1 MTPLPPDPPFPLAL
15 SPVDEAW
22 VQEILAGMSLEE
34 RIGQMIHL
42 HIPWNSNDDPEAL
55 EEINALSRELH
66 AGGHIV
72 GGRSAEAMAP
82 VLAELQRDRE
92 VPLLIS
98 ADFESGVGRIWSDAT
113 RFPCAMAQAA
123 TWDPEAA
130 RITGAATAREARA
143 AGVHWILAP
152 VSDVN
157 INPENPIINIRSYGE
172 DVESVSEFAVAFAE
186 GVQSA
191 CGLACAKHYPGHGD
205 TATDSHMM
213 LARVDADRERLE
225 AVEFPPFQAA
235 INAGVASVMT
245 SHIWFPAL
253 MGDEGAIPA
262 TVSPNVMTGL
272 LRREMNF
279 GGVLCTDSMRMRGL
293 TNHFEAGEAAVRSVI
308 AGVDVI
314 LVSADYREA
323 QQALLEAVRRG
334 VISEERI
341 ARSVERI
348 LRAKAWLGLHRED
361 ATQYHLEDLL
371 QPETVAIADRLTE
384 RSITAVRSEDGI
396 LPLVPGEIESL
407 YHIALFDE
415 SNRWWPSVIDP
426 MDEGLARRLGSV
438 TREIVFREP
447 EREVVERFFDTVA
460 EMSTDEITLSFGL
473 TERRHEILLEQAQR
487 SDMIVVTA
495 YVRIA
500 AHKGAISLSE
510 AQVALLND
518 LIHTGRPVILICCG
532 SPYMLEA
539 APEAPVQILTYD
551 YSAPMARALAGA
563 LLGDFPITGRLPVTL
578 PGVAARGHGLQI
590 PSRE

>member
-1 MTPLPPDPPFPLAL
+1 MAPLPPDPPFPLTL
-15 SPVDEAW
+15 STEDEAW
-22 VQEILAGMSLEE
+22 VQETLAGLSLEE

-42 HIPWNSNDDPEAL
+42 HTPWRAADNPEEL
-55 EEINALSRELH
+55 VEINALSRELH

-72 GGRSAEAMAP
+72 GGRSAEDMAP

-123 TWDPEAA
+123 TGDPETA

-143 AGVHWILAP
+143 SGVHWILAP

-157 INPENPIINIRSYGE
+157 INPENPIINIRSFGE
-172 DVESVSEFAVAFAE
+172 DVPSVSEFAVAFTE

-191 CGLACAKHYPGHGD
+191 GALACAKHFPGHGD

-235 INAGVASVMT
+235 IDAGVASVMT
-245 SHIWFPAL
+245 SHIWFPTL

-279 GGVLCTDSMRMRGL
+279 GGVLVTDSMRMRGL

-323 QQALLEAVRRG
+323 HGALLDAVRRG

-348 LRAKAWLGLHRED
+348 LRTKAWLGLHRTD
-361 ATQYHLEDLL
+361 ATEFDLEALL
-371 QPETVAIADRLTE
+371 QPETVAEADGLTE
-384 RSITAVRSEDGI
+384 RAITVVRNEDGL
-396 LPLVPGEIESL
+396 LPLAPEGIESL
-407 YHIALFDE
+407 YHIVLFDE
-415 SNRWWPSVIDP
+415 SNRWWPSAVDP
-426 MDEGLARRLGSV
+426 LDEGLAQRLGSV

-447 EREVVERFFDTVA
+447 QREVVKRFFDTTD

-487 SDMIVVTA
+487 SDTILVTA
-495 YVRIA
+495 FVRIA

-518 LIHTGRPVILICCG
+518 LIRSGKPVVLVCSG

-563 LLGDFPITGRLPVTL
+563 LLGEFPLTGRLPVTL
-578 PGVAARGHGLQI
+578 PGVAERGHGLQI